1 MGTMLRPYKPPHLK
15 QGKVAKWA
23 PKKWQ
28 PMYEEMV
35 ALSCAG
41 RSNKTIAEKFGYTE
55 QHISTILNCP
65 KAKMVRRDMLELL
78 RKSVESRMEER
89 VKDLQDVALKRL
101 TQVLTDDRLYEA
113 SPFAVVD
120 RGLQVLKGTGVLRS
134 EAAAGS
140 GGINAK
146 NAIFIG
152 GEAADAI
159 REGLKAADE
168 ARRLHSPKDE
178 LVDKTEVVLDA
189 TGT

>member
-1 MGTMLRPYKPPHLK
+1 MSTVLRPEKQPYKPPHLK
-15 QGKVAKWA
+15 QGKVAKWV
-23 PKKWQ
+23 PKTWL

-41 RSNKTIAEKFGYTE
+41 RSNKTIAEQFDYTE

-65 KAKMVRRDMLELL
+65 KAKMVRREMLEFL

-89 VKDLQDVALKRL
+89 VRDLQDVALKRL
-101 TQVLTDDRLYEA
+101 TEVLTNDSLFSA

-120 RGLQVLKGTGVLRS
+120 RGLKVLQGTGVLRT
-134 EAAAGS
+134 EAVAGS
-140 GGINAK
+140 GGIHAK

-152 GEAADAI
+152 SEAADTI

-168 ARRLHSPKDE
+168 AKRLHAPKVKE
-178 LVDKTEVVLDA
+178 EIILDA